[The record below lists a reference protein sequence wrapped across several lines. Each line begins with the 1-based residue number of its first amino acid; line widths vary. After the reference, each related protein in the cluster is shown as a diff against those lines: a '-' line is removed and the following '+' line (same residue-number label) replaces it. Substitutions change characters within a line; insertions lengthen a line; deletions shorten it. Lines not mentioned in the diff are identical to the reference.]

1 MLTDFF
7 AKEFAGP
14 PFQLF
19 GPHHLVALAL
29 ILLLNGGLLAY
40 GRRIPSRW
48 RAPMRYGLAVLLVVD
63 EAMWHWWN
71 WHVGQWT
78 VQTMLPLHLCSL
90 LVFLSAI
97 MLVTRNYTL
106 YEFVYLL
113 GIAGAMQAIL
123 TPDAGPY
130 GFPHFRFFQVFVSHG
145 SIVTAGVWMTAVE
158 GFRPYPRSLLR
169 VAGIGL
175 SYMALVGVINA
186 LLGSN
191 YLFIA
196 RKPDTASL
204 LDVLPAWPWY
214 IPFIML
220 LGGLFIGL
228 LYLPFA
234 LKDRGQQ
241 PE

>member
-1 MLTDFF
+1 MLDSFF
-7 AKEFAGP
+7 AKDFAGP
-14 PFQLF
+14 AFQLF
-19 GPHHLVALAL
+19 GPHHLVVLAL
-29 ILLLNGGLLAY
+29 LLLLNGGLLAY
-40 GRRIPSRW
+40 GRHIPLSW
-48 RAPMRYGLAVLLVVD
+48 RPPLRYALALILLVD

-71 WHVGQWT
+71 WYVGQWT

-90 LVFLSAI
+90 LVFLSAL
-97 MLVTRNYTL
+97 MLSTKNYTL

-123 TPDAGPY
+123 TPDAGAY

-158 GFRPYPRSLLR
+158 GYRPFPPSLLR
-169 VAGIGL
+169 VAGGGL
-175 SYMALVGVINA
+175 AYMALVGVINA
-186 LLGSN
+186 WLGSN

-196 RKPDTASL
+196 HKPETASL

-214 IPFIML
+214 IPYILL
-220 LGGLFIGL
+220 LGAIFLGL

-234 LKDRGQQ
+234 IKDWRTRK
-241 PE
+241 